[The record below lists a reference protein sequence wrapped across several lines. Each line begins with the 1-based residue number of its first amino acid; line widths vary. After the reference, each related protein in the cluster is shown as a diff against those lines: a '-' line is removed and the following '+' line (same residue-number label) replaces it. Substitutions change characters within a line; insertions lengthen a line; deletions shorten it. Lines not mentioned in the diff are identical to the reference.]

1 MKRAL
6 ALLVPVLI
14 VAATAGCDEQ
24 TLLNSAKAALAA
36 RGNFGQMSGDII
48 QSQLRLQSRLQ
59 DGTCT
64 GDMNQYQYGG
74 SNGQGGGNGGNGGNG
89 GGSGGGDQDQIRL
102 RLHDGSCTD
111 PNSF

>member
-1 MKRAL
+1 MKRAI
-6 ALLVPVLI
+6 ALLAPVLI
-14 VAATAGCDEQ
+14 IAATAGCDDQ
-24 TLLNSAKAALAA
+24 TLLNDAKAALAA

-48 QSQLRLQSRLQ
+48 QTQLRLQSRLQ

-74 SNGQGGGNGGNGGNG
+74 SNGQGGGNGGNGG
-89 GGSGGGDQDQIRL
+89 GSGGGDQDQIRL
-102 RLHDGSCTD
+102 RLRDGSCTD